1 VKIVLSIVLGIFFAV
16 LQTACLPHVFPSCR
30 CFDML
35 LPLVIYVGIFR
46 PVPES
51 VPLATFFGITMDC
64 LSGSPFG
71 LYVITYIWLLIGVRG
86 SMRLLD
92 AGSFFLFPLILML
105 GMVFEHFLF
114 AFSSSRSPSPGI
126 LVHALWAI
134 VMAPFFLML
143 FNALFDR
150 IEHIAAGLGLD
161 RQG

>member
-16 LQTACLPHVFPSCR
+16 LQTACLPHICISCR

-35 LPLVIYVGIFR
+35 LPLVIYLSVFR

-51 VPLATFFGITMDC
+51 IPLVFFFGIIMDC

-71 LYVITYIWLLIGVRG
+71 LYIITYLWLLFGVRG
-86 SMRLLD
+86 SMRFLD
-92 AGSFFLFPLILML
+92 AGSYFLFPLILML
-105 GMVFEHFLF
+105 GMVIEHSIF
-114 AFSSSRSPSPGI
+114 AVFTSRTPSIGI

-134 VMAPFFLML
+134 VLAPFFLMF
-143 FNALFDR
+143 FNALFNKV
-150 IEHIAAGLGLD
+150 EQIASGLGLD